1 MRLYYGA
8 ASGSAGP
15 WSTDMS
21 SVYAIS
27 KCLPFAD
34 DILTLPCLNREYRTI
49 SFPDGDG
56 LVLRRRRED
65 PGWFGR

>member
-1 MRLYYGA
+1 MDYGA

-15 WSTDMS
+15 WSTGMS

-27 KCLPFAD
+27 KCLPFVD
-34 DILTLPCLNREYRTI
+34 DILTFPCLNREYRTI
-49 SFPDGDG
+49 SFPDGGG

-65 PGWFGR
+65 LGWFGR